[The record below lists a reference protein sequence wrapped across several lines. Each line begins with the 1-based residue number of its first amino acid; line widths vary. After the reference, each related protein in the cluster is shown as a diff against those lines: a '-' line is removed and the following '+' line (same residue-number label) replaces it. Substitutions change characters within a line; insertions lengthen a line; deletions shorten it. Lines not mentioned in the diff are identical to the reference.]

1 MSISQPATSATPGIP
16 LAAAPPEAGPRQ
28 RFDQRYLAPMLITLI
43 LVAGNWTTGM
53 LESPWKTGLAIAS
66 AIGTEAVLARLTRGT
81 WPHLASAYITGISVG
96 ILVRSPYFWPY
107 ALCAMISIL
116 SKYVLQSGGRHV
128 WNPSNFGIVMMLLFA
143 HDAVATLSIQWDNR
157 LLLMVPIW
165 MVGLMVLYRLRR
177 LHIAATYAAS
187 FVGLSAVRSLQTGH
201 AFLAEVAPITGPM
214 YQLFTLFM
222 VTDPPTTV
230 KGMRPQILV
239 VFLVALMEHILRL
252 NHVIH
257 APYYALFTVGPA
269 ALLTQ
274 RWLAARRAGI
284 AS

>member
-1 MSISQPATSATPGIP
+1 MSISQPATQPAGPGIP
-16 LAAAPPEAGPRQ
+16 IATAPPDAGPR
-28 RFDQRYLAPMLITLI
+28 RGFDQRYLAPMLITLI

-66 AIGTEAVLARLTRGT
+66 AIGTEALLSRLTRGT
-81 WPHLASAYITGISVG
+81 WPHMASAYITGISVG
-96 ILVRSPYFWPY
+96 ILVRSPFFWPY
-107 ALCAMISIL
+107 ALCAIISIL
-116 SKYVLQSGGRHV
+116 SKYVLQAGGRHV
-128 WNPSNFGIVMMLLFA
+128 WNPSNFGIVMMLIFA
-143 HDAVATLSIQWDNR
+143 HPTVATLSIQWDNR

-177 LHIAATYAAS
+177 LHISATYAAS
-187 FVGLSAVRSLQTGH
+187 FIGLSAVRSFQTGH

-230 KGMRPQILV
+230 RGMRPQILV
-239 VFLVALMEHILRL
+239 VFLVALMEHVLRL

-274 RWLAARRAGI
+274 RWWSARRSA
-284 AS
+284 